1 MHRGENA
8 AEGMEHMENINQRRV
23 VAVVPDIFFSAKIG
37 ETAKH
42 VGTTV
47 EFACSETE
55 LLGKTS
61 APPALIVLDLNA
73 AGMDTVSI
81 VAKLK
86 ATPALAGT
94 PLIGFV
100 RHEMSELID
109 AARRAGCD
117 QVLSR
122 NAFSK
127 NLPKI
132 LGGQQFLEPSEDSR
146 C

>member
-1 MHRGENA
+1 
-8 AEGMEHMENINQRRV
+8 MEHMNNNNQRRI
-23 VAVVPDIFFSAKIG
+23 VAIVPDLFFSAKIT

-42 VGTTV
+42 VGATV
-47 EFACSETE
+47 EFARSETE
-55 LLGKTS
+55 LLGKT
-61 APPALIVLDLNA
+61 ADPAALIVLDLNA

-86 ATPALAGT
+86 ALPALADT
-94 PLIGFV
+94 PCVGFV
-100 RHEMSELID
+100 RHEMSELIA
-109 AARRAGCD
+109 AARQAGCD

-127 NLPKI
+127 NLPQI
-132 LGGQQFLEPSEDSR
+132 LGGQQLQETKEDGR

>member
-1 MHRGENA
+1 
-8 AEGMEHMENINQRRV
+8 MEHMNNNNQRRV
-23 VAVVPDIFFSAKIG
+23 LAIVPDIFFSAKIN

-42 VGTTV
+42 VGATV
-47 EFACSETE
+47 EFARSAAE

-61 APPALIVLDLNA
+61 DPAALIVLDLNA

-86 ATPALAGT
+86 ALPALADT
-94 PLIGFV
+94 PCVGFV
-100 RHEMSELID
+100 RHEMSELIA
-109 AARRAGCD
+109 AARQAGCD

-127 NLPKI
+127 SLPQI
-132 LGGQQFLEPSEDSR
+132 LAGRQFGKPGGDSS

>member
-1 MHRGENA
+1 MV
-8 AEGMEHMENINQRRV
+8 HMKNTNQRRV

-42 VGTTV
+42 SGVTV
-47 EFACSETE
+47 EFARSESE
-55 LLGKTS
+55 LLGQTS

-127 NLPKI
+127 NLPQI
-132 LGGQQFLEPSEDSR
+132 LGGQQLREASEDGR